1 MSEQRTRPYLSIV
14 IPAYNEEKRLP
25 PSLHTTLDYMST
37 CDYTWDIVIVD
48 DGSSDATSA
57 LAAEILRGVDHTI
70 LRNDPNQGK
79 ARSVRR
85 GLLESRGEV
94 ALFTDSDLSTPI
106 DEAEK
111 LLGAIADGAD
121 VAIASRQVR
130 GSVIEI
136 HQPWY
141 REFAGRAFGTLNR
154 VLLGHG
160 IQDTQC
166 GFKAFTRA
174 AIEAITPHQ
183 QLFGWA
189 FDAEMMLIAR
199 RLGLRIDQLPVRWI
213 DAPGTKVNMLV
224 DGPKMVMD
232 LLRIRWRHRG
242 LRPETGAGNGG
253 GH

>member
-1 MSEQRTRPYLSIV
+1 MSEQQSQPHLSIV

-25 PSLHTTLDYMST
+25 PSLQTILEYMAGRDYS
-37 CDYTWDIVIVD
+37 WDIVIVD
-48 DGSSDATSA
+48 DGSSDGTSA
-57 LAAEILRGVDHTI
+57 LAAEILRGVEHTI
-70 LRNDPNQGK
+70 LRNDPNEGK

-85 GLLESRGEV
+85 GLLESRGKV

-121 VAIASRQVR
+121 VAIASRQLR
-130 GSVIEI
+130 GSVIEV

-141 REFAGRAFGTLNR
+141 REFAGRAFGTFNR
-154 VLLGHG
+154 LLLGHG

-166 GFKAFTRA
+166 GFKAFTRE

-213 DAPGTKVNMLV
+213 DAPGTKVNMFV

-232 LLRIRWRHRG
+232 LLRIRWLHRG
-242 LRPETGAGNGG
+242 LRPGTGAGNGG
-253 GH
+253 GC